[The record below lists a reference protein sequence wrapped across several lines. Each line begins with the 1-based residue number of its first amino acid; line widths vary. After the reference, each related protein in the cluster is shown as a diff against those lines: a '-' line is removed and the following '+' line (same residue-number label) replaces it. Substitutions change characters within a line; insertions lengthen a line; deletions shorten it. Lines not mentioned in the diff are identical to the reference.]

1 MNLGELTS
9 PQGVPDSPFETSV
22 GRSREFHLHNRLEVS
37 IRTVTSED
45 EASLLDFLTGLSIGS
60 RRFRFFTTAVDLRAE
75 AHRGA
80 VSADSDHHGVVAVA
94 RGRGMVGHAIYVRVP
109 DTDRAE
115 VAVEVVD
122 DLHRLGLATLMLI
135 WLARFAESR
144 EIEAFFAEVLPENR
158 DMLTIFRDGF
168 AAKAIVQRDE
178 VDIEFPTSN
187 WHMAQAALKL

>member
-1 MNLGELTS
+1 
-9 PQGVPDSPFETSV
+9 
-22 GRSREFHLHNRLEVS
+22 
-37 IRTVTSED
+37 
-45 EASLLDFLTGLSIGS
+45 
-60 RRFRFFTTAVDLRAE
+60 
-75 AHRGA
+75 
-80 VSADSDHHGVVAVA
+80 
-94 RGRGMVGHAIYVRVP
+94 
-109 DTDRAE
+109 
-115 VAVEVVD
+115 VEVVD